1 MPRPGFT
8 HRAEGHEGEEIR
20 FHPVDGGLVNPAC
33 QETQAKIQ
41 PGLRAQSGLGLGGQG
56 GYPKEAT
63 WQVTKAST
71 YASGQGVW
79 SVWFTPGLGYSED
92 SV

>member
-1 MPRPGFT
+1 MKGRRSGSIPWMEDLSILPARRHRPRFSL
-8 HRAEGHEGEEIR
+8 
-20 FHPVDGGLVNPAC
+20 DS
-33 QETQAKIQ
+33 
-41 PGLRAQSGLGLGGQG
+41 GLRAQSGLGLGGRG